1 MGCFTHP
8 KLGPFFGLRRKT
20 KMVQMAL
27 AEILAPKTN
36 YSLSVHRGILCR
48 SYWSQRYGEYERK
61 DAPESSGAKRLINCS
76 FVGRQLKEELTVEL
90 IKTASLW
97 GICITLTEHSSI
109 EVSWQPPQ
117 EGWFK
122 SNSDGSLSADRA
134 GCGAILRN

>member
-8 KLGPFFGLRRKT
+8 KLGPFFGLRRKNQNGPNGSGRNFSS
-20 KMVQMAL
+20 KM
-27 AEILAPKTN
+27 
-36 YSLSVHRGILCR
+36 HRGILCR